1 MGKYVRRAGY
11 EVFVSGLNTTVEEW
25 RRALKAPNSELP
37 ALNAEQKEAARRFG
51 ISEEEYARS
60 YLAGLYGQD
69 RMIDRGFELGKA
81 VEGIL
86 SDVEPGYQ
94 LKAVIA
100 EMMKERWVVR
110 IQTPQQIVNVA
121 VPRDLADDIID
132 SDTVQDREKLRVLLM
147 SSFELIGR
155 K

>member
-1 MGKYVRRAGY
+1 
-11 EVFVSGLNTTVEEW
+11 
-25 RRALKAPNSELP
+25 
-37 ALNAEQKEAARRFG
+37 
-51 ISEEEYARS
+51 
-60 YLAGLYGQD
+60 
-69 RMIDRGFELGKA
+69 MIDRGLELGRA

-86 SDVEPGYQ
+86 SDVEAGYQ

-100 EMMKERWVVR
+100 EMMKERWVVK